1 MIIDELHIADDFL
14 TEWNNNLP
22 YVTAHTS
29 GSTGKPKEIRL
40 LKSDMIKSAE
50 ATCRFF
56 GIDSRSKL
64 LLPLSPDYIAGKMMI
79 VRALVSDADLYIEK
93 ASSSP
98 LKKDYGT
105 SIDLL
110 PIVPSQIG
118 PILENPF
125 LSRVKNLLI
134 GGGTIPPDMENA
146 IVDRGVNAFA
156 SYGMTETCS
165 HIALRNVALDNGIF
179 TTVPGI
185 EIDTDTRGCLVLKHH
200 PFSFGSLAT
209 NDIIELLDSC
219 HFRWRGRYDNVINS
233 GGVKIHP
240 EECERL
246 IADAIPYPFYII
258 GRPHSV
264 WGEEAVLYVENEHPD
279 REFLFSLMR
288 SRLPRY
294 HVPHDIVPC
303 RQFERTQ
310 SQKIK
315 RLLL

>member
-1 MIIDELHIADDFL
+1 MVIDESHIADDFIA
-14 TEWNNNLP
+14 EWNNPLP
-22 YVTAHTS
+22 YIIAHTS
-29 GSTGKPKEIRL
+29 GSTGTPKEIKL

-56 GIDSRSKL
+56 NIDSHSTL

-79 VRALVSDADLYIEK
+79 VRAFISGADLYVEK

-98 LKKDYGT
+98 LKKDYGV
-105 SIDLL
+105 IDLL

-118 PILENPF
+118 PLLRNTF
-125 LSRVKNLLI
+125 LSRINNLLI
-134 GGGTIPPDMENA
+134 GGGAVPPDMEKE
-146 IVDRGVNAFA
+146 IIYRRINAFA

-165 HIALRNVALDNGIF
+165 HIALRNITSDNGIF

-185 EIDTDTRGCLVLKHH
+185 EIATDSRDCLRLNRH
-200 PFSFGSLAT
+200 PFSFGTLAT
-209 NDIIELLDSC
+209 NDIIELLDSR

-233 GGVKIHP
+233 GGIKIYP

-258 GRPHSV
+258 GRPHNV
-264 WGEEAVLYVENEHPD
+264 WGEEAVLYVEAEHPD
-279 REFLFSLMR
+279 REFLTALMK

-294 HVPHDIVPC
+294 HVPHDIIACPH
-303 RQFERTQ
+303 FERT
-310 SQKIK
+310 SSGKIK
-315 RLLL
+315 RKLL

>member
-14 TEWNNNLP
+14 AEWNNNLP

-56 GIDSRSKL
+56 GIDRWSTL

-134 GGGTIPPDMENA
+134 GGGTIPPDMEKA

-165 HIALRNVALDNGIF
+165 HIALRNVASDNGIF

-185 EIDTDTRGCLVLKHH
+185 EIDTDTRGCLVLKRH

-233 GGVKIHP
+233 GGVKKDTS
-240 EECERL
+240 RGVRK
-246 IADAIPYPFYII
+246 ADCRRYPLSFLYYRSSPQRV
-258 GRPHSV
+258 GRGSGIV
-264 WGEEAVLYVENEHPD
+264 RGKRA
-279 REFLFSLMR
+279 
-288 SRLPRY
+288 PR
-294 HVPHDIVPC
+294 P
-303 RQFERTQ
+303 
-310 SQKIK
+310 
-315 RLLL
+315 